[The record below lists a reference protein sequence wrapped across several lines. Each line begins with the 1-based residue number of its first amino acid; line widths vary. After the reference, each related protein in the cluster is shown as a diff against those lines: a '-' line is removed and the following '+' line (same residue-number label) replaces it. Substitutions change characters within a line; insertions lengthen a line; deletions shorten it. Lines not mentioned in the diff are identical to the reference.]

1 MRQELGDIWKKN
13 KAEQD
18 ARKARRKAEL
28 EMEGTAGQRAR
39 AFLARWLKRL
49 FYTAFAAMAVY
60 LLVMVVT
67 LSIPLFVSVPGLHPG
82 QRGGDHA
89 HGVLRAVLRAVVL
102 RVVAVRG
109 QGHLAGLREGHAGHG
124 EAEAGAIGAG
134 GLTGLRPAPG
144 RMRVKTGKQN
154 QQEGAAFYGSGL

>member
-1 MRQELGDIWKKN
+1 MARKEAAPGSVRQELGDIWKKN

-60 LLVMVVT
+60 LLGMVVT
-67 LSIPLFVSVPGLHPG
+67 LSIPLFVSIIVSSLGYTLANVAEIMLTAFCGLFFVLWCFALSLFAA
-82 QRGGDHA
+82 RGIW
-89 HGVLRAVLRAVVL
+89 
-102 RVVAVRG
+102 RVYAKAMRG
-109 QGHLAGLREGHAGHG
+109 TAKRKPEQSE
-124 EAEAGAIGAG
+124 
-134 GLTGLRPAPG
+134 
-144 RMRVKTGKQN
+144 
-154 QQEGAAFYGSGL
+154 QED